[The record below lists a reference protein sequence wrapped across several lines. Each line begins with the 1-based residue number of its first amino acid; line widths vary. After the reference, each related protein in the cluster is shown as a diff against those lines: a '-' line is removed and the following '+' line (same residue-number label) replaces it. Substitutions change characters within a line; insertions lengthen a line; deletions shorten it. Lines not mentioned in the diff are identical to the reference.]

1 MLPNILSLLRLLSPA
16 VILPLFNCCVLASF
30 IVFFISGWTDFFD
43 GFLARKYKKESDFG
57 SVIDPI
63 ADKILIFSLFFY
75 FYFLKEIPF
84 WLFFISTMRDIG
96 IVLAGIYLMKNCGI
110 EKFSPLRMSKLNTCL
125 QLLIIFMVYIKH
137 IFVNFDISG
146 IMEFLY
152 LITGVTVVLSSLLY
166 VKLFG
171 ELCRK

>member
-1 MLPNILSLLRLLSPA
+1 MLPNILSLSRLLSPA
-16 VILPLFNCCVLASF
+16 IILPLFNNYVIASF
-30 IVFFISGWTDFFD
+30 IIFFISGWTDFFD
-43 GFLARKYKKESDFG
+43 GFFARKCKKESDFG

-75 FYFLKEIPF
+75 FYFLKEIPV

-96 IVLAGIYLMKNCGI
+96 IVFAGIYLMKNHGI
-110 EKFSPLRMSKLNTCL
+110 EKFSPLRMSKINTCL
-125 QLLIIFMVYIKH
+125 QLLIIFMVYVKH
-137 IFVNFDISG
+137 IFPEFDVSSV
-146 IMEFLY
+146 MEFLY

-166 VKLFG
+166 IKLFG